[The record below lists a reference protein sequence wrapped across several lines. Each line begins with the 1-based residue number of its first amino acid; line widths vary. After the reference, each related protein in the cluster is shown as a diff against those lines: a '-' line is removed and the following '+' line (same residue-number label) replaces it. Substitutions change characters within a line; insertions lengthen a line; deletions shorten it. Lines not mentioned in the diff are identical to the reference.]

1 MKKLGVFLVMGHL
14 PGVLMLTK
22 GPKRVRKIPLEVG
35 NEEAPLLGMMEHL
48 EGQKQLT
55 LLRYNSKT
63 PTTVSVVDNIL
74 LSKRLIGTTINY

>member
-1 MKKLGVFLVMGHL
+1 
-14 PGVLMLTK
+14 
-22 GPKRVRKIPLEVG
+22 VG